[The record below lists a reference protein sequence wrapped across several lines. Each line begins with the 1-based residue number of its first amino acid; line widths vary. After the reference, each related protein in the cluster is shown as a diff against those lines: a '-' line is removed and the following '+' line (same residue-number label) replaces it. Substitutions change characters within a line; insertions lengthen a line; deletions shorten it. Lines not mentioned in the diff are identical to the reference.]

1 MLPTELTRRF
11 GVDHPIVQAGMGSGA
26 GWQLAAA
33 VSNAGAL
40 GTVGTVTRTPNQ
52 AVSEIEATRA
62 ATACPFA
69 VNVVTF
75 DWAPIAG
82 AVIDAVIDAAPPVV
96 TLSFGDPMPHLRR
109 CRDAGILTLV
119 QVQDI
124 AGLRAAIA
132 GGADAVIVQG
142 TEAGGHTGRRGTLSF
157 VAQALDEAGDVPVV
171 AAGGIASGRG
181 VAAVLAMG
189 AAGCVMGTRFKATV
203 EFVGVATDKDAIV
216 GSDGQDTV
224 FDPINDI
231 AFGLNWPNGVLGRA
245 LPTRFTADWIGRDD
259 ELRAKVSALPRF
271 EFVREL
277 AANGTTINWAGES
290 AALVDAVVPAS
301 EVVER
306 TMRDAEELLARLTS
320 LLAPPGRHAPT

>member
-1 MLPTELTRRF
+1 MPTELTRRF
-11 GVDHPIVQAGMGSGA
+11 GIDHPIVQAGMGSGA
-26 GWQLAAA
+26 GCQLAAA

-62 ATACPFA
+62 ATARPFA
-69 VNVVTF
+69 VNVVPF
-75 DWAPIAG
+75 DWAPFAG

-96 TLSFGDPMPHLRR
+96 TLSFGDPLPHLRR

-119 QVQDI
+119 QVQDV
-124 AGLRAAIA
+124 AGLRAAIE

-142 TEAGGHTGRRGTLSF
+142 TEAGGHTGRRGTLGF
-157 VAQALDEAGDVPVV
+157 VAQALDEAGEVPVV

-189 AAGCVMGTRFKATV
+189 GAGCVMGTRFKATE
-203 EFVGVATDKDAIV
+203 EFVGVISDKDAIV
-216 GSDGQDTV
+216 RSNGEDTV

-231 AFGLNWPNGVLGRA
+231 AYGLEWPNGVLGRA
-245 LPTRFTADWIGRDD
+245 LRTQFTADWNGRHD
-259 ELRAKVSALPRF
+259 ELRAKVAAMPRF
-271 EFVREL
+271 GFVTEL

-301 EVVER
+301 EVIER
-306 TMRDAEELLARLTS
+306 TMREAEELLARIAS
-320 LLAPPGRHAPT
+320 MLAPNAIAHRL